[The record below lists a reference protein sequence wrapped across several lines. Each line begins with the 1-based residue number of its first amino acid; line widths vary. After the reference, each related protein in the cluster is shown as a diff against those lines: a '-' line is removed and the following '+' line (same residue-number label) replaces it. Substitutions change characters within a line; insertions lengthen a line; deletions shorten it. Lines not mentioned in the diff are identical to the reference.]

1 MNVATDD
8 YARETRASGDW
19 RYLRRRV
26 QSVIGWSVA
35 GVMFALLALALVA
48 IIGFVVVRGGGSIDW
63 VVLTRTTQGYQGLL
77 NAIEGTLLVTA
88 GAIAIAAPIGI
99 MTGVYL
105 AEYRHRRSARL
116 FSFCCD
122 TLIGVPSIVLGMFG
136 YVALVNYLGWHF
148 SLLAGCLTL
157 AAMVVPYIART
168 AEIALLQ
175 VSPHA
180 REAAYALGA
189 RERTV
194 IFRVTLK
201 NCAPQV
207 LNGVLYATAISMGE
221 TAPLIYT
228 AGWSNYTWNGRLFH
242 EPVGYLTYVIWSFI
256 SEPAAAAHQLAY
268 VAAFL
273 TTLFALLVN
282 VLART
287 TLRLGERR

>member
-1 MNVATDD
+1 MNVAVQD
-8 YARETRASGDW
+8 YPAQARVLGNF
-19 RYLRRRV
+19 RYLRRRML
-26 QSVIGWSVA
+26 SLAGWLVA
-35 GVMFALLALALVA
+35 GVMFLLLALALVA
-48 IIGFVVVRGGGSIDW
+48 IIGFVLVRGGGAIDW
-63 VVLTRTTQGYQGLL
+63 AVLTRTTQSYQGLL
-77 NAIEGTLLVTA
+77 NAIEGTILVTV

-105 AEYRHRRSARL
+105 AEYRHLRSARL

-136 YVALVNYLGWHF
+136 YVAMVNYLGWHF
-148 SLLAGCLTL
+148 SLLAACLTL
-157 AAMVVPYIART
+157 ATMVVPYIART
-168 AEIALLQ
+168 TEIALLQ
-175 VSPHA
+175 ASPHA

-194 IFRVTLK
+194 IFRVVLK
-201 NCAPQV
+201 SCAPQV

-228 AGWSNYTWNGRLFH
+228 AGWSNYTWNGKLFH

-256 SEPAAAAHQLAY
+256 SEPSSAAHRLAY

-273 TTLFALLVN
+273 TTVFALLVS
-282 VLART
+282 VFART
-287 TLRLGERR
+287 TLRLGTQR